1 MPVAVWLN
9 GEFVEGD
16 RAIVSAMDSGLQ
28 HGVGLFETMV
38 ASQGRVFQL
47 MDHLARLQRSARD
60 LRLSVALRI
69 NPLAEAVRRTA
80 ERAEEPRCRVRL
92 TITGG
97 SSFLRPGVPGA
108 TGATGAWGAHAGA
121 DPTILIVAQPAAAY
135 PDALYERGA
144 TVTLAHAKVSH
155 ADPWAGHKT
164 LNYWWRLRELQEAGE
179 RGGAEA
185 LLFDTTN
192 RLASGMVSNV
202 FLIRDGVLRTP
213 PARGDEAMSVS
224 PGAHADAASEA
235 HSHPPPE
242 VAPDAS
248 PPRPV
253 LPGCTRRAALD
264 WAGEI
269 GLGVSIEPLTIEDV
283 LGADEIALTN
293 SGWGALPVVRVESHV
308 VGGGA
313 PGPVTRALRAKWESA
328 VVEQEDA

>member
-9 GEFVEGD
+9 GEFVEGN
-16 RAIVSAMDSGLQ
+16 RALISAMDAGLQ

-38 ASQGRVFQL
+38 ASEGRVFQL
-47 MDHLARLQRSARD
+47 MEHLARLQRSARD
-60 LRLSVALRI
+60 LRLSGALRI

-97 SSFLRPGVPGA
+97 ASFLRRGVPGA
-108 TGATGAWGAHAGA
+108 TGASAAAASAGA

-135 PDALYERGA
+135 PEALYERGA
-144 TVTLAHAKVSH
+144 TVTLAHTRISH

-202 FLIRDGVLRTP
+202 FLVRDGVLRTP
-213 PARGDEAMSVS
+213 PARGDEAMSLS
-224 PGAHADAASEA
+224 PGARADAASEA
-235 HSHPPPE
+235 PSHSSPE
-242 VAPDAS
+242 TAPDAS

-253 LPGCTRRAALD
+253 LPGVTRRAALD

-269 GLGVSIEPLTIEDV
+269 ALHASIEPLTIEDV
-283 LGADEIALTN
+283 LGADEIVLTN
-293 SGWGALPVVRVESHV
+293 SGWGALPVVRVEGHV
-308 VGGGA
+308 VGDGA
-313 PGPVTRALRAKWESA
+313 PGPAARALRAKWESA